1 MPTSAGTNEGWESSY
16 VNLLMFYITFLLL
29 FHLNNVAVMFVLL
42 RNSQQTDLF
51 LKNII
56 EGRNQ

>member
-42 RNSQQTDLF
+42 RNNQQTDLF